1 MSSYV
6 ILCHPMSSYVILLS
20 SQLFASPK
28 KSNGLCSTSFIFDL
42 STCFKNL
49 FFARILIGNI
59 WKTKRP
65 FSEDSSPKSPKALK
79 TGFSELSPIL
89 LLRLVL
95 AALAT
100 LSRCCRL
107 ALRSELRSEVATG
120 SRWAPGLPLRAFH
133 GVLMKLWRL
142 ALRASRSKQ
151 RFLGWRDQNVGKYMK
166 IPITISW
173 KSDKIKWF
181 SPQKLPKW
189 YQITSNNHKII
200 KTLWR
205 LIEEIAKC
213 LRGCRDMFGPTWGR
227 HPLSLELNMEPKLAI
242 FNVFQL
248 SSRPI

>member
-1 MSSYV
+1 MLRCHPMSSYI
-6 ILCHPMSSYVILLS
+6 ILCHPMSSYYLHSFLHP
-20 SQLFASPK
+20 PK

-59 WKTKRP
+59 WKKRP

-79 TGFSELSPIL
+79 NLKTCFSELSPIL

-100 LSRCCRL
+100 LSRCRL
-107 ALRSELRSEVATG
+107 ALRSEIRSEVAAG

-133 GVLMKLWRL
+133 GVLMTLWRL

-166 IPITISW
+166 IPITSHNNIL
-173 KSDKIKWF
+173 KI
-181 SPQKLPKW
+181 
-189 YQITSNNHKII
+189 
-200 KTLWR
+200 R
-205 LIEEIAKC
+205 
-213 LRGCRDMFGPTWGR
+213 
-227 HPLSLELNMEPKLAI
+227 
-242 FNVFQL
+242 
-248 SSRPI
+248 